1 MNRCR
6 FSYLSLRVFAF
17 GIAFPLATWLGN
29 PTVSFAQTT
38 QTKRTVLDATR
49 LIDSTSE
56 KDLEWITAFLE
67 TSIAKNETDAIAN
80 CVLAIIQFR
89 KQEFA
94 DALKSV
100 ERSNAGDKAN
110 LTRATSGRIQLLC
123 AINLEDSSLA
133 TKLFQDLLN
142 ACQRET
148 APIALR
154 KTFCEWM
161 GEIIGALDSSEAKSP
176 IDIELLAK
184 AKKSLLGIA
193 ETKLS
198 QAFEIQYAR
207 SRARADDVRKML
219 ERYEELGD
227 VGMLDLEK
235 NLSSEIEKLAEI
247 LAASVKESREM
258 SSENQALAK
267 KLQLTMADLR
277 ERIRRVELERVSNGP
292 GMPAPVYPPVGRPV
306 APNLNAIFVDTFFFQ
321 IVTEYINN
329 QPVTRRIQVR
339 RDSRDIEAE
348 RNSIYQAQLANY
360 QTQVNSYNQMMS
372 LFSQYQKNFAEW
384 KKSEEQ
390 RRNKLADQRKELE
403 SQIAQAKTKLDELEG
418 IKKENSD
425 GNTDLRKSIAPIKA
439 ELELI
444 RVVLNAAKTGNPFSA
459 LRPRTLDP
467 WLITEEKN
475 RLLKLFAETQ

>member
-123 AINLEDSSLA
+123 AINLEDSPLS

-161 GEIIGALDSSEAKSP
+161 GEIIGALDSAEAKSP

-198 QAFEIQYAR
+198 QAFATQYAR
-207 SRARADDVRKML
+207 SHARADDVRKML
-219 ERYEELGD
+219 ERYEELSD
-227 VGMLDLEK
+227 AGMQDLEK
-235 NLSSEIEKLAEI
+235 NLSVEIEKLEDI
-247 LAASVKESREM
+247 LAASVKDLREI
-258 SSENQALAK
+258 SSENQVLAK
-267 KLQLTMADLR
+267 TLRLKMANFR
-277 ERIRRVELERVSNGP
+277 EQIRRVEAERASNGP
-292 GMPAPVYPPVGRPV
+292 GMPAPIFPPAGRPV
-306 APNLNAIFVDTFFFQ
+306 VPNLNAISVDTFYFQ
-321 IVTEYINN
+321 TVIENINN
-329 QPVTRRIQVR
+329 QPVTRQVQVR

-360 QTQVNSYNQMMS
+360 QVQLNSWNQMVS
-372 LFSQYQKNFAEW
+372 LFSQYQKNLADW

-403 SQIAQAKTKLDELEG
+403 SQIAQAKDKLDEIEG
-418 IKKENSD
+418 IKKENAG
-425 GNTDLRKSIAPIKA
+425 GNADLRKSIAPIKS
-439 ELELI
+439 ELELV
-444 RVVLNAAKTGNPFSA
+444 RVVLSASKSGRPYSA

-475 RLLKLFAETQ
+475 RLLKIFAETQ